1 MTVSYKIKTTE
12 IKPYEYRTPLISVD
26 EHGELSAQHSNQ
38 SPTYIK
44 RITLLNLVGRD
55 ESGAV
60 ISYEPMDDVN
70 RFLLAHHIDDDK
82 QESDQYSK
90 GLVHF
95 FSFLIELQKIWDYE
109 FDEDLYDEF
118 VDLPRPTW
126 NSFPVRKNQKVTYQY
141 RAALKD
147 AVLNE
152 TDPKLRLARTTA
164 TAYMN
169 AVVKFYSFHLRNGY
183 QFNNPPFEHE
193 VVTVHYQA
201 SGTSMKAYMSKD
213 VHTTDLRLNFGKS
226 KRNEGGA
233 LPSSRRDLKPLAN
246 SEWKTIED
254 ILITSQKIIKN
265 IGGELKTAKLPIEYC
280 LFFLI
285 SRYTGLRKEEVA
297 SLHKGQVVKPDK
309 NKFGMRLGV
318 GGHYGSLTKTRGGG
332 NKSRRTIIPTRI
344 MQLLYEYTL
353 SDRYKKR
360 LTAFKY
366 MCQTKKAEGE
376 VALFEGEDA
385 IDENKEYLF
394 ISTTGKPFFTKLS
407 EINTRWNEI
416 RATVKMTTGKQ
427 IDGVVHN
434 LRATFAV
441 SLFRVLLKRTT
452 PDIALAQVS
461 ECLGHEEEATTL
473 MYLKIAQGEP
483 TGDEIYED
491 VLEYLGVFEDLE
503 KEVVASMEGKSNDVE

>member
-1 MTVSYKIKTTE
+1 MTIIYEVKTTE
-12 IKPYEYRTPLISVD
+12 IKPYTYKTPLVSVD
-26 EHGELSAQHSNQ
+26 DNGEPQVEYSKH
-38 SPTYIK
+38 SPTHIK

-55 ESGAV
+55 QSGTIV
-60 ISYEPMDDVN
+60 SYEPMEYVN
-70 RFLLAHHIDDDK
+70 RFLMSHHIDENK

-95 FSFLIELQKIWDYE
+95 FSFLIELQKIWDDE
-109 FDEDLYDEF
+109 FDEDLYDEL

-126 NSFPVRKNQKVTYQY
+126 DSFPVRKNQKITYQY

-152 TDPKLRLARTTA
+152 TDPDLRLARTTA

-169 AVVKFYSFHLRNGY
+169 AVVKFYSYHIRNGC

-233 LPSSRRDLKPLAN
+233 LPSSRRDLKPLTN
-246 SEWKTIED
+246 SEWEAVED
-254 ILITSQKIIKN
+254 ILINTQKVIKN
-265 IGGELKTAKLPIEYC
+265 IGGELKTAKFPIEYC

-297 SLHKGQVVKPDK
+297 SLHKGQIVKPDK
-309 NKFGMRLGV
+309 GKFGMRLGV
-318 GGHYGSLTKTRGGG
+318 GGQYGSLTKTQGGG

-353 SDRYKKR
+353 SERYKTR
-360 LTAFKY
+360 LSAFKE
-366 MCQTKKAEGE
+366 MCKTKRKDGE
-376 VALFEGEDA
+376 FALFEGEDA
-385 IDENKEYLF
+385 IDESKEYLF

-407 EINTRWNEI
+407 EANTRWNEI
-416 RATVKMTTGKQ
+416 RVTVQKTTGKQ
-427 IDGVVHN
+427 IDGVIHN

-441 SLFRVLLKRTT
+441 SLFRALLKKTT

-461 ECLGHEEEATTL
+461 ECLGHEDEATTL
-473 MYLKIAQGEP
+473 MYLKIAQDEP

-503 KEVVASMEGKSNDVE
+503 NEASELMEEQSDEA